1 MCVIVNIFNL
11 ILKGVKKGDQI
22 GGPYELSKILA
33 KSLEANDGFNK
44 DDLTK
49 RYLEWWKEDA
59 FDTGPTYASVFT
71 NILKGYDHEKAVYKT
86 HQDFDK
92 NTAGCGPAHRCM
104 PLAGFT
110 KILTSQL
117 IDLARQEAKITHYHE
132 DAGNGSAIVVL
143 LGRYL
148 LEGNNFDNA
157 CLAVSKNKE
166 LNQSWK
172 KVENAKLSPDGY
184 IYNVIHSALHF
195 IKNKST
201 LEASIKFSG
210 KANYSSIIFSV
221 LNELIPA

>member
-1 MCVIVNIFNL
+1 MNNEIKL
-11 ILKGVKKGDQI
+11 ILEGVKKGDQI

-33 KSLEANDGFNK
+33 NSLQANNGFNK

-71 NILKGYDHEKAVYKT
+71 NILKGYDHEKAVLKT
-86 HQDFDK
+86 HQDFDE

-104 PLAGFT
+104 PLAGFI
-110 KILTSQL
+110 KIPADEL

-143 LGRYL
+143 LCRYL
-148 LEGNNFDNA
+148 LEGNNINNA
-157 CLAVSKNKE
+157 CDKIAKNKK
-166 LNQSWK
+166 LKNIWK

-195 IKNKST
+195 IKNKRT
-201 LEASIKFSG
+201 LEESIKFSG
-210 KANYSSIIFSV
+210 KANYSSIVYSV
-221 LNELIPA
+221 LNNCCKL

>member
-1 MCVIVNIFNL
+1 MNNEIKL
-11 ILKGVKKGDQI
+11 ILEGVRKGDQI

-33 KSLEANDGFNK
+33 NSLQANNGFNK

-71 NILKGYDHEKAVYKT
+71 NILKGYDHEKAILKT
-86 HQDFDK
+86 HQDFDE

-143 LGRYL
+143 LCRYL

-201 LEASIKFSG
+201 LEESIKFSG

-221 LNELIPA
+221 LNELIPT

>member
-1 MCVIVNIFNL
+1 MNNEIKL
-11 ILKGVKKGDQI
+11 ILEGVKKGDQI

-33 KSLEANDGFNK
+33 NSLQANNGFNK

-71 NILKGYDHEKAVYKT
+71 NILKGYDHEKAVLKT
-86 HQDFDK
+86 HQDFDE

-104 PLAGFT
+104 PLAGFI
-110 KILTSQL
+110 KIPAEEL
-117 IDLARQEAKITHYHE
+117 IGLARKEAKITHYHQ

-143 LGRYL
+143 LCRYL
-148 LEGNNFDNA
+148 LEGNNINNA
-157 CLAVSKNKE
+157 CDKIAKNKK
-166 LNQSWK
+166 LKNIWK

-184 IYNVIHSALHF
+184 VYNVIHSALYF

-201 LEASIKFSG
+201 LEESIKFSG

-221 LNELIPA
+221 LNELIPT

>member
-1 MCVIVNIFNL
+1 MNNQIKL
-11 ILKGVKKGDQI
+11 ILEGVKKGDQI
-22 GGPYELSKILA
+22 GGPYELSKILV
-33 KSLEANDGFNK
+33 KSLQANDGFNK

-49 RYLEWWKEDA
+49 RYLEWWRADA

-110 KILTSQL
+110 KISTNEL

-143 LGRYL
+143 LCRYL
-148 LEGNNFDNA
+148 LEGNNINNA
-157 CLAVSKNKE
+157 CDKIAKNKK
-166 LNQSWK
+166 LKNIWK

-184 IYNVIHSALHF
+184 VYNVIHSALYF

-201 LEASIKFSG
+201 LEESIKFSG

-221 LNELIPA
+221 LNELIPT

>member
-1 MCVIVNIFNL
+1 MNNEIKL
-11 ILKGVKKGDQI
+11 ILEGVKKGDQI

-33 KSLEANDGFNK
+33 KSLQANNGFNK
-44 DDLTK
+44 DDVTK

-71 NILKGYDHEKAVYKT
+71 NILKGYDHEKAVLKT
-86 HQDFDK
+86 HQDFDE

-104 PLAGFT
+104 PLAGFI
-110 KILTSQL
+110 KIPADEL

-143 LGRYL
+143 LCRYL
-148 LEGNNFDNA
+148 LEGNNINNA
-157 CLAVSKNKE
+157 CDKIAKNKK
-166 LNQSWK
+166 LKNIWK

-201 LEASIKFSG
+201 LEESIKFSG

-221 LNELIPA
+221 LDELIPA

>member
-1 MCVIVNIFNL
+1 MNNEIKL
-11 ILKGVKKGDQI
+11 ILEGVKKGDQI

-33 KSLEANDGFNK
+33 KSLQANDGFNK

-49 RYLEWWKEDA
+49 RYLKWWKEDA

-71 NILKGYDHEKAVYKT
+71 NILKGYDHEKAVLKT
-86 HQDFDK
+86 HQDFDE

-104 PLAGFT
+104 PLAGFI
-110 KILTSQL
+110 KIPTNEL

-143 LGRYL
+143 LCRYL
-148 LEGNNFDNA
+148 LEGNNINNA
-157 CLAVSKNKE
+157 CDKIAKNKK
-166 LNQSWK
+166 LKNIWK

-184 IYNVIHSALHF
+184 VYNVIHSALYF

-201 LEASIKFSG
+201 LEESIKFSG

-221 LNELIPA
+221 LNELIPT

>member
-1 MCVIVNIFNL
+1 MNKEIKL
-11 ILKGVKKGDQI
+11 ILEGVKKGDQI

-33 KSLEANDGFNK
+33 NSLQANNGFNK

-71 NILKGYDHEKAVYKT
+71 NILKGYDHEKAVLKT
-86 HQDFDK
+86 HQDFDE

-104 PLAGFT
+104 PLAGFI
-110 KILTSQL
+110 KIPADEL

-143 LGRYL
+143 LCRYL
-148 LEGNNFDNA
+148 LEGNNINNA
-157 CLAVSKNKE
+157 CDKIAKNKK
-166 LNQSWK
+166 LKNIWK

-184 IYNVIHSALHF
+184 VYNVIHSALYF

-201 LEASIKFSG
+201 LEESIKFSG

-221 LNELIPA
+221 LNELIPT

>member
-1 MCVIVNIFNL
+1 MNNQIKL
-11 ILKGVKKGDQI
+11 ILEGVKKGDQI
-22 GGPYELSKILA
+22 GGPYELSKILV
-33 KSLEANDGFNK
+33 KSLQANDGFNK

-49 RYLEWWKEDA
+49 RYLEWWRADA

-71 NILKGYDHEKAVYKT
+71 NVLKGYDHEKAVYKT

-110 KILTSQL
+110 KISTNEL

-143 LGRYL
+143 LCRYL
-148 LEGNNFDNA
+148 LEGNNINNA
-157 CLAVSKNKE
+157 CDKIAKNKK
-166 LNQSWK
+166 LKNIWK

-184 IYNVIHSALHF
+184 VYNVIHSALYF

-201 LEASIKFSG
+201 LEESIKFSG

-221 LNELIPA
+221 LNELIPT